1 MEKSEK
7 LGWDLIDNF
16 VINHDEYDLMLA
28 WGFELKEPDDMYA
41 YDEGDEIPYTL
52 ELIKP
57 MGGMNP
63 YSRYSIGN
71 PQKYFISIVVH
82 FENTINKNL
91 RNSIEQGNIFILK
104 YRYIQNLIH
113 NNQNNN
119 YIDKTVIIKKY
130 T

>member
-1 MEKSEK
+1 MPTQKSFKVIIEDITDPDPTGTIK
-7 LGWDLIDNF
+7 IPTREIQEALIGLGL
-16 VINHDEYDLMLA
+16 
-28 WGFELKEPDDMYA
+28 GK
-41 YDEGDEIPYTL
+41 
-52 ELIKP
+52 IKP